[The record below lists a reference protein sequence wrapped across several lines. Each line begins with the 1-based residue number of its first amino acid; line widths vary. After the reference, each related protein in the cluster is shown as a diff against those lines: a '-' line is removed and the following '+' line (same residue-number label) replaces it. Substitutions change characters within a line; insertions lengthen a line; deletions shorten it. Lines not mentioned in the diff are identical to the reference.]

1 MSKLQ
6 IIHGADGQPAFAVIP
21 WPDYQRLAGGAA
33 RSDASLAEAAPA
45 EAAPAEATLSDEALY
60 DLAIAANEETFPA
73 DVVDRLLAGERP
85 LKVFREYRG
94 MTQKAL
100 AAAVSINPIYLSQ
113 IETGKRTGSTKV
125 LTALARALD
134 LDLDDLV

>member
-33 RSDASLAEAAPA
+33 RSDAAPADASLAEAA
-45 EAAPAEATLSDEALY
+45 LSDEALY

-100 AAAVSINPIYLSQ
+100 AAAVDINPIYLSQ

-125 LTALARALD
+125 LSALARALD